1 MLVGVQRL
9 SWLLK
14 IFGKKK
20 EKKITLGIYG
30 APNVGKTTLAN
41 RIAKDCGV
49 QPQGVVSEIP
59 HETRVVEKIEKLHL
73 NINGKILQITML
85 DMPGLATKI
94 DYRDFLKYGL
104 TEEEAIQRAKEATK
118 GVIEAVKWLNKVD
131 VAIAVV
137 DSTKVP
143 YDQVNIMLIGTLEA
157 KGIPIIIAANK
168 IDLAEARPHLV
179 KETFPNHRVI
189 PVSALTGKNI
199 ENLYE
204 TLSKLV

>member
-1 MLVGVQRL
+1 M

-14 IFGKKK
+14 LFGRKK
-20 EKKITLGIYG
+20 EKELTLGIYG

-49 QPQGVVSEIP
+49 QPQGIISEIP
-59 HETRVVEKIEKLHL
+59 HETRAVEKVEKLHL
-73 NINGKILQITML
+73 NINGKVLRITML

-94 DYRDFLKYGL
+94 DYREFVKYGL

-131 VAIAVV
+131 VAIAVI

-143 YDQVNIMLIGTLEA
+143 YDQINIMLIGTLEA
-157 KGIPIIIAANK
+157 KGIPIIIVANK
-168 IDLAEARPHLV
+168 IDLVESRPHLV
-179 KETFPNHRVI
+179 KETFPNHQVI
-189 PVSALTGKNI
+189 PISALTGQNI
-199 ENLYE
+199 EKLYE
-204 TLSKLV
+204 TLAKLA